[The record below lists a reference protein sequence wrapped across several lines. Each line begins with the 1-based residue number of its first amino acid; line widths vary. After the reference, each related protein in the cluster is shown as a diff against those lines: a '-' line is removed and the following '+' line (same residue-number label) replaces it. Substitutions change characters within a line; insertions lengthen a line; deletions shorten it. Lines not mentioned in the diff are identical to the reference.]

1 MKGPLMDRDTGSVDQ
16 KLRRRAMVRNQLRA
30 RGIDDEAV
38 LAAMERV
45 KRHEFVEEALR
56 AQAYSDNALP
66 IGYGQTI
73 SQPFVV
79 AKMTSLL
86 QVEPG
91 VRVLEIGTGSG
102 YQAAV
107 LAEMGAEVFSV
118 ERIKPLYLAALK
130 RLNTMRYFWIK
141 LRLAAGVLG
150 WPEEAPFDRILVTAG
165 GEEMPRALL
174 EQLGDGG
181 VMLMP
186 LKTGGGEQR
195 LFRLKRAGKRIAKQ
209 DVGEARF
216 VPLVEDEA

>member
-1 MKGPLMDRDTGSVDQ
+1 MDRDTGSVDQ